1 MRQIVPVITLLLCAP
16 AASAQEG
23 CERWGDVGFFY
34 RPSAAEDVRRC
45 LDMGADLSARFANGG
60 TPLHVASEW
69 ARDSLVVAL
78 LMEAGA
84 DTEARDDRG
93 RTPLFNAVCGSRLAA
108 RAVALLLAAGADV
121 NARDNDRGTPLHA
134 ACGDA
139 AIEQLI
145 AAGADVNAL
154 DDVGETPLHRAAD
167 GGGLA
172 TVAALLGAGAEVD
185 ARSEDGATPLHRAAG
200 GNETP
205 AVVAALVAAGAEVD
219 GRDENGDTPLH
230 RSWSNPN
237 PAVSQRLLELGAD
250 PLARNDSGEVA
261 DPNHC
266 ENWNTPEFAR
276 DGNVQAVA
284 ACVASGRD
292 VNARNEQGQTP
303 LHHAVANRD
312 SAIVA
317 WLLDAGANT
326 GAANLRNET
335 PLHHA
340 VQARDRAIVTLL
352 LEAGAGPNARSH
364 EGTPLHLAA
373 NNWTDSVVMT
383 ALLQA
388 GADVGARDGTGA
400 TPLHRARGA
409 EAISA
414 LLAAGADVHATDDRG
429 RTPLHR
435 ALFSWDRPDDPA
447 RVAAL
452 VGAGADVNAVDLS
465 GRTALHEAVERGLP
479 QTVVALVEAGADVDL
494 KDAAGNTPLHLRRSM
509 QTLLEPGADPD
520 ARTHRDEVAYP
531 TETADPAECADWN
544 FPGFM
549 AAATPE
555 AVTACLE
562 AGRDVT
568 ERNAEGTPLHR
579 AAAGGDPS
587 VVALLLEAGA
597 DPHARDGGEATPLH
611 RAAASGS
618 SGNVA
623 LLLAAGAALEARDS
637 RQETPLLRALDRWLY
652 DSLTVATL
660 LDAGADVKARTDNGE
675 TPLSRAASAWVR
687 DPGIVRRL
695 LERGADPNAPGMGG
709 QRPLH
714 AAAGEPDLLPVIM
727 ALLEGGAEV
736 NLRDDGGNTPL
747 HVAVSAWLRDDT
759 GVANALLQAGA
770 EVDARNHEGMTPLH
784 MALAIGNP
792 AQASGLLQAG
802 ADPNARTPT
811 GDTPLHTVVLLDE
824 PPEVGIRGVR
834 PYISER
840 TRRQN
845 VHARTDE
852 SIRRDTALVAAL
864 AGAGADFGVQGAI
877 GLTPLELAGRNG
889 RMRLVAKLREVGSDS
904 GPPAGGSVLP
914 RVCDWAR
921 SNVFAVAPPV
931 VLEDCLEAG
940 ADVNARNQHGDT
952 PLHTLMR
959 LLGWNHSFVPAAIDL
974 LQAGGADLNAQ
985 ADGGVTPLHLASG
998 SWTNWGSWGH
1008 PSAVE
1013 SLVRAG
1019 ADVNVRDERGR
1030 TPLDEAIASG
1040 NPAAIALLLE
1050 HGAVSAVDDPRAAAQ
1065 PATCDAW
1072 PSREFFSRA
1081 TVDVVAGC
1089 IEAGAEVNA
1098 VADLGRTPLH
1108 TAAAASPDPAVV
1120 AELVRWGADLAA
1132 RLAGGRTALHEA
1144 VHNPNPAVVAALL
1157 EAGAEVDARG
1167 GDETERGRISMHES
1181 LAHNAWGG
1189 TGGVSRFTGSRTP
1202 LHEAVARCVD
1212 HVQCQRAE
1220 SDISPAVVA
1229 ALIAAGADVHARADL
1244 DLEYEPDATP
1254 LYWAASANP
1263 DTRVLELLVQA
1274 GADVNEPGGSG
1285 RTPLHIAALR
1295 NPVAFPKL
1303 LELGAD
1309 PEAVD
1314 REGNTPVDYAV
1325 ENLWLQGWEVVRR
1338 WMEERAAQL
1347 R

>member
-16 AASAQEG
+16 AASAQED
-23 CERWGDVGFFY
+23 CERWGAVGFFHQ
-34 RPSAAEDVRRC
+34 PDAAEEVRRC
-45 LDMGADLSARFANGG
+45 LDMGADLSARFANGE
-60 TPLHVASEW
+60 TPLHVASAW
-69 ARDSLVVAL
+69 ARDSLVVGIL
-78 LMEAGA
+78 VEAGA

-93 RTPLFNAVCGSRLAA
+93 RTPLFSAACGSRLAA

-121 NARDNDRGTPLHA
+121 NARDNGGETPLHA
-134 ACGDA
+134 ACGSRDA

-145 AAGADVNAL
+145 AGGADMNPL
-154 DDVGETPLHRAAD
+154 DDVGETPLHKAAE

-172 TVAALLGAGAEVD
+172 TVTALLTAGAEVN
-185 ARSEDGATPLHRAAG
+185 ARSEDGATPLHGAAG
-200 GNETP
+200 GNENP
-205 AVVAALVAAGAEVD
+205 AVVAALMAAGAEVD

-237 PAVSQRLLELGAD
+237 PAVSQGLLELGAD

-266 ENWNTPEFAR
+266 ENWNTPVFAR
-276 DGNVQAVA
+276 DGNVLAVA
-284 ACVASGRD
+284 ACVASGAD

-312 SAIVA
+312 SAFVA

-326 GAANLRNET
+326 GPADIRSET

-340 VQARDRAIVTLL
+340 VRARARGIVTLL
-352 LEAGAGPNARSH
+352 LEAGADPNSRSH
-364 EGTPLHLAA
+364 EGTPLHSAA
-373 NNWTDSVVMT
+373 SNRADSVVMT

-400 TPLHRARGA
+400 TPLHRARGY
-409 EAISA
+409 EAINT
-414 LLAAGADVHATDDRG
+414 LLAAGADVHAIDDRG
-429 RTPLHR
+429 RTPLHWAYR
-435 ALFSWDRPDDPA
+435 GGFRPDDPA

-465 GRTALHEAVERGLP
+465 GRTALHEAVDRGLP
-479 QTVVALVEAGADVDL
+479 QTVAALVEAGADVDL
-494 KDAAGNTPLHLRRSM
+494 KDVAGNTPLHLRRSM
-509 QTLLEPGADPD
+509 QALLEPGADPG
-520 ARTHRDEVAYP
+520 ARNYGDEVAYP
-531 TETADPAECADWN
+531 TETADPAECADWDS
-544 FPGFM
+544 PGFM

-555 AVTACLE
+555 AVTACLK

-568 ERNAEGTPLHR
+568 ERNAEG
-579 AAAGGDPS
+579 D
-587 VVALLLEAGA
+587 
-597 DPHARDGGEATPLH
+597 TPLH

-623 LLLAAGAALEARDS
+623 LLLAAGAALEARNS

-652 DSLTVATL
+652 DSRTVATL
-660 LDAGADVKARTDNGE
+660 LDAGADVSARTDNGE
-675 TPLSRAASAWVR
+675 TPLFRAASAWVR

-695 LERGADPNAPGMGG
+695 LERGADPNAPGMSG

-714 AAAGEPDLLPVIM
+714 VAAGEPDLLPVIM

-736 NLRDDGGNTPL
+736 NLRDDSGNTPL

-802 ADPNARTPT
+802 ADPSARAAT

-864 AGAGADFGVQGAI
+864 ASAGADFGVQGAF
-877 GLTPLELAGRNG
+877 GLTPLELARRNG
-889 RMRLVAKLREVGSDS
+889 RMRLAAKLREMGSDS

-959 LLGWNHSFVPAAIDL
+959 MLRWNHSFVPAAIDL
-974 LQAGGADLNAQ
+974 LQAAGADLNARD
-985 ADGGVTPLHLASG
+985 DGGVTPLHLASG
-998 SWTNWGSWGH
+998 GWTNWDHWGH
-1008 PSAVE
+1008 PAAVE

-1019 ADVNVRDERGR
+1019 AEVNVRNQSGR
-1030 TPLDEAIASG
+1030 TPLDEAMVWG
-1040 NPAAIALLLE
+1040 NSTAIAILLE
-1050 HGAVSAVDDPRAAAQ
+1050 HGAVSAADDPRAANQ

-1072 PSREFFSRA
+1072 PSPEFFRRA

-1098 VADLGRTPLH
+1098 VAELGRTPLH

-1120 AELVRWGADLAA
+1120 AELVRRGADLTA

-1167 GDETERGRISMHES
+1167 GSETERGRISIHES

-1202 LHEAVARCVD
+1202 LHEAVVRCVYHD
-1212 HVQCQRAE
+1212 QCQRAE
-1220 SDISPAVVA
+1220 SDINPGVVA

-1244 DLEYEPDATP
+1244 DREYEPDATP

-1314 REGNTPVDYAV
+1314 REGKTPVDYAV

-1338 WMEERAAQL
+1338 WMEERAGQL

>member
-23 CERWGDVGFFY
+23 CERWGDVSFL
-34 RPSAAEDVRRC
+34 RPPDAAEDVRRC
-45 LDMGADLSARFANGG
+45 LDMGADVNARLVDGR
-60 TPLHVASEW
+60 TSLHVASKW

-78 LMEAGA
+78 LIEAGA
-84 DTEARDDRG
+84 DVEARDDQG
-93 RTPLFNAVCGSRLAA
+93 RTPLFYAVCGSRLAA
-108 RAVALLLAAGADV
+108 PAVALLLAAGADV
-121 NARDNDRGTPLHA
+121 NARDNDGGTPLHA

-154 DDVGETPLHRAAD
+154 DDDSETPLHKAAE
-167 GGGLA
+167 GGGLS
-172 TVAALLGAGAEVD
+172 TVTALVLVAAGAEVD
-185 ARSEDGATPLHRAAG
+185 ARSEGGATPLHRAAG
-200 GNETP
+200 GNENP
-205 AVVAALVAAGAEVD
+205 AAVAALVAAGAEVD

-250 PLARNDSGEVA
+250 PLARNDSGVVA

-317 WLLDAGANT
+317 WLLDAGANS
-326 GAANLRNET
+326 GPADIRSET

-340 VQARDRAIVTLL
+340 VRARDRAIVTLL
-352 LEAGAGPNARSH
+352 LEAGADPNSRSH
-364 EGTPLHLAA
+364 EGTPLHSAA
-373 NNWTDSVVMT
+373 NNRADSVVMT

-400 TPLHRARGA
+400 TPLHRARGY
-409 EAISA
+409 EAINT

-429 RTPLHR
+429 RTPLHWAHR
-435 ALFSWDRPDDPA
+435 GGFRPDDPA
-447 RVAAL
+447 RVASL
-452 VGAGADVNAVDLS
+452 VGAGADVNATDFS

-479 QTVVALVEAGADVDL
+479 QTVAALVEAGADVDL
-494 KDAAGNTPLHLRRSM
+494 KDVAGNTPLHLRRSM

-520 ARTHRDEVAYP
+520 AWNHRGEVAYP

-544 FPGFM
+544 SPGFM
-549 AAATPE
+549 AEATPE

-568 ERNAEGTPLHR
+568 ERNAAGDTPLHR
-579 AAAGGDPS
+579 A
-587 VVALLLEAGA
+587 V
-597 DPHARDGGEATPLH
+597 
-611 RAAASGS
+611 ASGS

-623 LLLAAGAALEARDS
+623 LLLAAGAALEARNS

-660 LDAGADVKARTDNGE
+660 LDAGADVKARTDDGE

-736 NLRDDGGNTPL
+736 NLRDDSGNTPL
-747 HVAVSAWLRDDT
+747 HLAVSAWLRDDT

-770 EVDARNHEGMTPLH
+770 EVDARNHAGMTPLH

-802 ADPNARTPT
+802 ADPSARTPT

-864 AGAGADFGVQGAI
+864 ASAGADFGVQGAI
-877 GLTPLELAGRNG
+877 GLTPLDLARRNG
-889 RMRLVAKLREVGSDS
+889 RIWLAAQLWEVGSDS

-959 LLGWNHSFVPAAIDL
+959 LLRWNHSFVPAAIDL
-974 LQAGGADLNAQ
+974 LQAAGADLNAR
-985 ADGGVTPLHLASG
+985 DGGGVTPLHLASG

-1013 SLVRAG
+1013 SLVRGG

-1040 NPAAIALLLE
+1040 NPAAIAILLE
-1050 HGAVSAVDDPRAAAQ
+1050 HGAVSAADDVRATAQ
-1065 PATCDAW
+1065 PVTCDAW
-1072 PSREFFSRA
+1072 PSPEFFRRA

-1098 VADLGRTPLH
+1098 VAELGRTPLH

-1120 AELVRWGADLAA
+1120 AELVRRGADLTA

-1157 EAGAEVDARG
+1157 EAGAEVGARG
-1167 GDETERGRISMHES
+1167 GSETERGRISIHES

-1202 LHEAVARCVD
+1202 LHEAA
-1212 HVQCQRAE
+1212 A
-1220 SDISPAVVA
+1220 STSSSPAIVA

-1244 DLEYEPDATP
+1244 DREYEPDATP

-1314 REGNTPVDYAV
+1314 REGRTPVDYAV

-1338 WMEERAAQL
+1338 WLEERAGQL